1 MVTANGP
8 DDGVCSWRAMQ
19 DGAHFIELTK
29 PPGSRHSVLLQSDG
43 EGADEEQAMAHVVR
57 AVNSYGALQA
67 LLDAA
72 ARLAEAVDRHRRAE
86 TPLHVPLGKVRRATS
101 EEIEQ
106 TGAVMDAVLAVCRHA
121 RAKGESRAQPRL
133 RRSAGPGG
141 PRRLA
146 AGPRATNKA

>member
-19 DGAHFIELTK
+19 DGAHFIELVTK
-29 PPGSRHSVLLQSDG
+29 PPGGRRSVLLQSDG
-43 EGADEEQAMAHVVR
+43 EGTDEEQAMAHVVR
-57 AVNSYGALQA
+57 AVNSYGASKP

-106 TGAVMDAVLAVCRHA
+106 TGAVVDAVLAVYRHA
-121 RAKGESRAQPRL
+121 RAKAVDSHVSDAPL
-133 RRSAGPGG
+133 DPVDLDV
-141 PRRLA
+141 LA
-146 AGPRATNKA
+146 AVPRATMKA